1 MRTVADCLL
10 AAWSVL
16 NLVLAVAARRAP
28 RVAAVFA
35 GAAVLVGAGLL
46 AGRPA
51 VVVAGL
57 ASSIIAPVMYGRRV
71 AGQNHLSHHLV
82 RGVERATH
90 MLDPRPNNYDWS
102 RTRWPPGS
110 LVP

>member
-1 MRTVADCLL
+1 MRIAADCLL

-28 RVAAVFA
+28 QVAAVFA

-46 AGRPA
+46 VSSPA

-57 ASSIIAPVMYGRRV
+57 ASSIIAPVLYGQRV

-82 RGVERATH
+82 RG
-90 MLDPRPNNYDWS
+90 
-102 RTRWPPGS
+102 
-110 LVP
+110 LVVIALAVLYWLS